1 MTQSPQAKTT
11 KAQADPAKLAKPAKP
26 DTSERAKQITMG
38 QPKPSA

>member
-11 KAQADPAKLAKPAKP
+11 KAQADPAKPAKP